1 MPRPALRVF
10 GVDTKGETGLHSIY
24 EAFLRANPVNMLTA
38 SLIAGMLDGVPR
50 KSATSSEDAPTWQP
64 PALPAFPSDS

>member
-1 MPRPALRVF
+1 MPCPALRVF